1 MGKNPH
7 LSIFF
12 LTLLIE
18 LNSIYLFIFFFF
30 YNLIVALIN
39 QSIVFTTKN
48 EILNNG
54 ALPVSAFIVA
64 IKAKVDT
71 K

>member
-1 MGKNPH
+1 MDEFNES
-7 LSIFF
+7 LFLNFQYIFLFF
-12 LTLLIE
+12 L
-18 LNSIYLFIFFFF
+18 YL

-54 ALPVSAFIVA
+54 ALPVIAFIVA
-64 IKAKVDT
+64 IKAKTDT

>member
-1 MGKNPH
+1 MDEFNES
-7 LSIFF
+7 LFLNFQYIFLFF
-12 LTLLIE
+12 L
-18 LNSIYLFIFFFF
+18 YL